1 MDKDE
6 LRQALDS
13 LGWKQSELARKLEV
27 SDTTVSRWATGEPIP
42 RWLAEYLGVMQELDR
57 LHRVYVKPPK
67 PVKEVVPPVDTSAPR
82 TETRA
87 AAMARTLGETNFGIE
102 GSDNAAPKNGRTV
115 A

>member
-67 PVKEVVPPVDTSAPR
+67 PVKETTRPVDTSAPR

-87 AAMARTLGETNFGIE
+87 AAMVRTLTETGFGVE
-102 GSDNAAPKNGRTV
+102 GGDNVVPKSGAR
-115 A
+115 

>member
-6 LRQALDS
+6 MKQALVS

-57 LHRVYVKPPK
+57 LHRLYVKPPK
-67 PVKEVVPPVDTSAPR
+67 PVKEAAPSVEPLIPR

-87 AAMARTLGETNFGIE
+87 AAMVRALAEAGFGDD
-102 GSDNAAPKNGRTV
+102 GDDNIAPKAG

>member
-13 LGWKQSELARKLEV
+13 LGWKQSELARKLGV
-27 SDTTVSRWATGEPIP
+27 TTSTVSRWATGEPIP
-42 RWLAEYLGVMQELDR
+42 VWLSEYLRVMQELDR

-67 PVKEVVPPVDTSAPR
+67 PVKETAPPVEPPAPR

-87 AAMARTLGETNFGIE
+87 AAMVRTLAESGFGSE
-102 GSDNAAPKNGRTV
+102 GSTPKPD